1 MECAPPPRAYHSGKE
16 GAFIDRIII
25 AFEREATQ
33 TRIRDMLEGG
43 GISVRKACRSG
54 AEVIR
59 TAKKLGGC
67 IVICSYKLGDMTASE
82 LAYDLH
88 RVAMVLAIAP
98 ASQMELCENEALFKL
113 PAPVTRGDL
122 LASVRMLMQMEGR
135 YFRMMLPHRTE
146 QEEALVQRAKQLLIS
161 RNCMTEEQAH
171 RFLQKKSMDTGSKL
185 TDTARIII
193 GTD

>member
-1 MECAPPPRAYHSGKE
+1 
-16 GAFIDRIII
+16 
-25 AFEREATQ
+25 
-33 TRIRDMLEGG
+33 MLEGG
-43 GISVRKACRSG
+43 GITVRKICRSG

-67 IVICSYKLGDMTASE
+67 IVVCSYKLGDMTASE

-88 RVAMVLAIAP
+88 RIAMVLAIAP
-98 ASQMELCENEALFKL
+98 PNQMALCENEELFRL

-135 YFRMMLPHRTE
+135 YFRMKPPQRSRE
-146 QEEALVQRAKQLLIS
+146 EEALVRRAKELLIS
-161 RNCMTEEQAH
+161 RNCMTEEEAH

-185 TDTARIII
+185 TDTARMII